1 MPLDGSLEQDWEYVL
16 KDLIEQAKA
25 YIEEH
30 PFEQAT
36 IDYEGRSTCD
46 LLKRGAWVYS
56 EDETTEVLCL
66 AYMLPWHE
74 DPRLWHKAWPEFNI
88 PESDLPLDLFAWI
101 LAGGLVE
108 AHNAFFER
116 AIWENISHARHGW
129 PLIAPTQWRCS
140 ASRASMCALPRSLDG
155 AVQAIGLS
163 IEKDMEGNRIMK
175 KMSKPRKLLKQE
187 RLDLKADGID
197 PDEVVVYFADRESID
212 RLHSYCKDDVR
223 AEHLLSRAIPELPPA
238 ELKLWQIDQKLNVRG
253 VLIDLE
259 LCRVALELADKIRAM
274 MNAELKELT
283 GGVVERASQ
292 RERVKTYLEEK
303 FEISLSDTTA
313 DTLDFYMD
321 KVEMEEDAFRII
333 QIVREVNKTSTSKYA
348 KMIMCAAKDGRAH
361 DILMYHG
368 AGTGRWAGKG
378 IQVQNLPK
386 GDLWNIDLAVEHIL
400 EADLEWIEMVW
411 GEPMAA
417 LAGALRG
424 ALIPSKG
431 RDFMVADYS
440 AIEAR
445 CVLWLADAKDALQV
459 FYSGGDIYCD
469 MASTIYGY
477 PVNKKDH
484 KKERQ
489 FGKQAILG
497 LGYGMGYLKFFLTCR
512 GYKITFSKE
521 DVLRIMGKET
531 YAKYLTKIKRSLCL
545 LKGEEYT
552 RKEMAAARKIVR
564 QLEEEREDPRAV
576 IHELALMKY
585 TVELYRS
592 RYSAVKQMWKDQESA
607 AIQAVLQKAT
617 KDSPIVCGKV
627 KWYLS
632 EEIEIDAWDT
642 TPFGKWLLCELPSG
656 RTLFYCDPSVKPTKT
671 SWGETRMGL
680 RYMSVDSQTKKWV
693 RTGTY
698 GGKIVENITQAVARD
713 VMAHA
718 MIQCDEEGVY
728 DLVMTVHDEMVTEVD
743 QDVGMELVQVGEKDG
758 KAIYRAEGLVDFER
772 LMGDKPEWAAGCPIT
787 AEAER
792 MPRYRK

>member
-1 MPLDGSLEQDWEYVL
+1 MPLDGIGHDWEL
-16 KDLIEQAKA
+16 MLGELIDRAKA

-30 PFEQAT
+30 PFEHAT
-36 IDYEGRSTCD
+36 IDFETRSVVD
-46 LLKRGAWVYS
+46 LLKHGAWVYS
-56 EDETTEVLCL
+56 EDDSTEVMCL
-66 AYMLPWHE
+66 AYQLPWQHE
-74 DPRLWHKAWPEFNI
+74 PDLFHKAWPENGVVQ
-88 PESDLPLDLFAWI
+88 SDLPLNLFAWI
-101 LAGGLVE
+101 IAGGLIE

-116 AIWENISHARHGW
+116 AIWENNCVPRLGW
-129 PLIAPTQWRCS
+129 PMIAPTQWRCS
-140 ASRASMCALPRSLDG
+140 ASRASMCALPRDLDG
-155 AVQAIGLS
+155 ATRAVGLS

-175 KMSKPRKLLKQE
+175 KLSKPRKLLKAE
-187 RLDLKADGID
+187 RAAYREQGID
-197 PDEVVVYFADRESID
+197 PNDIIAWHTDPDDIERM
-212 RLHSYCKDDVR
+212 HSYCKDDVR
-223 AEHLLSRAIPELPPA
+223 AEHLLSQAIPQLPPD

-259 LCRVALELADKIRAM
+259 LCRVALELADRIRDK
-274 MNAELKELT
+274 MNAELSDLT

-292 RERVKTYLEEK
+292 RERVKDFLRKE
-303 FEISLSDTTA
+303 FDVDLSDTTA
-313 DTLDFYMD
+313 DTLDFYMER
-321 KVEMEEDAFRII
+321 VELEEDAFRII

-348 KMIMCAAKDGRAH
+348 KMIACAAKDGRAH

-386 GDLWNIDLAVEHIL
+386 GDLWNIDLAVEHII
-400 EADLEWIEMVW
+400 EADLDWIEMVW

-424 ALIPSKG
+424 ALIPSEG

-445 CVLWLADAKDALQV
+445 CVLWLAEARDALEV
-459 FYSGGDIYCD
+459 FYTGGDIYCD

-521 DVLRIMGKET
+521 DVLRIMGQET

-545 LKGEEYT
+545 IKGEEYT
-552 RKEMAAARKIVR
+552 KKDLAAARKIVR

-592 RYSAVKQMWKDQESA
+592 RYAAVKQMWKDQESA
-607 AIQAVLQKAT
+607 AIRAVLEKAT
-617 KDSPIVCGKV
+617 KDRPIVCGKV

-743 QDVGMELVQVGEKDG
+743 EGEG
-758 KAIYRAEGLVDFER
+758 SVVDFER
-772 LMGDKPEWAAGCPIT
+772 LMGDKPEWAEGCPIT